1 MKGQLHN
8 ELDEANPVAGGV
20 ERFPLT
26 KRSGPYARPVFRDS
40 HDPPEW
46 RHHVDVVDR
55 SSGDQQVIRPV
66 ILRSYGLDP
75 GFSNC
80 RRSVDEGKVERSLK
94 PGDSAGGQDHATQD
108 AGNRAHYLS
117 MVAHTVAVRSY
128 RRGISCP
135 RISPPG
141 F

>member
-1 MKGQLHN
+1 MKGQLDD
-8 ELDEANPVAGGV
+8 ELDEVDAVPGSG
-20 ERFPLT
+20 ERFSLT
-26 KRSGPYARPVFRDS
+26 KRSVPYARPVFRDEY
-40 HDPPEW
+40 DPPEW

-75 GFSNC
+75 GFSDC

-117 MVAHTVAVRSY
+117 MVAHTVDVRSY
-128 RRGISCP
+128 RRGVSWP